1 MMKETTYTPKRL
13 LSLILALVMLLGMLP
28 TAVGAVNAF
37 GADLDLTVG
46 TEPYAARFNSTL
58 SYDGD
63 PVKPGDPVEF
73 DVTWNLMATRNI
85 TIPSA
90 SGVKIKYNGKE
101 LTGFT
106 VDVGNYG
113 TKFPLITEGTTKA
126 TCTIGP
132 DGYFSVPIEVTINGT
147 TTSIDH
153 QCGKMTLSHYVVN
166 YVSAYDKDSFPKDY
180 TEFVKVDGDKT
191 YEVKWPEHA
200 TSSDGQY
207 TFVGYSSSEGVDIL
221 YNDNAETPTIITLDR
236 NRSLTLTA
244 QWEQNCTVTYKGGYT
259 GVSGL
264 PEEPGRSTG
273 KRYTIP
279 ALDPKLEGH
288 QFLGWKRSDND
299 RIVHSGEPLTDV
311 TSDLTLTAQWDGSGT
326 TPVNSYTVSFDV
338 AKAGAYPAP
347 MTQVVNEGEKAVP
360 PTVEPRLE
368 GWKFQAWYLGE
379 QKYEFTETV
388 TENITLT
395 AK

>member
-1 MMKETTYTPKRL
+1 MMKETKYTPKRL

-28 TAVGAVNAF
+28 TAALAEGAVNAF
-37 GADLDLTVG
+37 GADLNLTVG

-58 SYDGD
+58 SYDGH
-63 PVKPGDPVEF
+63 PVQPGETIEF
-73 DVTWNLMATRNI
+73 DVTWNLMATKNI
-85 TIPSA
+85 TIPSP

-106 VDVGNYG
+106 VSVGNYG
-113 TKFPLITEGTTKA
+113 TDFPLITAGTTKA
-126 TCTIGP
+126 KCTVGP
-132 DGYFSVPIEVTINGT
+132 DGFFRVPIEVTINGT

-166 YVSAYDKDSFPKDY
+166 YVSDHDRDSFPEDY
-180 TEFVKVDGDKT
+180 TQFVDVTGDKSYT
-191 YEVKWPEHA
+191 VQWPTRT

-207 TFVGYSSSEGVDIL
+207 TFVGYRSSEAVDIP

-244 QWEQNCTVTYKGGYT
+244 LWEQNCTVTYKGGYT

-299 RIVHSGEPLTDV
+299 AIVRSGDMLTDV
-311 TSDLTLTAQWDGSGT
+311 TGDLTLTAQWDGSGT

-360 PTVEPRLE
+360 PTV
-368 GWKFQAWYLGE
+368 
-379 QKYEFTETV
+379 
-388 TENITLT
+388 
-395 AK
+395 